1 MSFKSKILVL
11 SLSGVFAIYAMIGG
25 LPAIGGLLTSN
36 AQQTVN
42 DPNAQLKILE
52 EVLGHIQNDYVDV
65 PDFEKVRQ
73 GGLKGIADGLDPFS
87 AYLNADLARELSDKK
102 TASLVGIGAEYSQ
115 VAGYLYVIAVTKG
128 SNADKAGIRSGDYFE
143 YVDGKATRDI
153 SLYEAKRL
161 VSGEAGTA
169 VTLRVLRS
177 GEKPRTVKVTRGAAK
192 IPSPEVRI
200 ENDKAAVIKLFG
212 IDESTASELRTA
224 ITNVIRQGAQ
234 RMVLDLRGV
243 STGTLEQGAAV
254 ANLFFR
260 DGNLATLIG
269 KENKPLRSFAADTAK
284 AIFDGPVVLVTD
296 LSTSGAAE
304 VVAAAFKERKRGEIV
319 GERTFGMG
327 TDQTFFP
334 HSSGGGYLLTV
345 ARWASPSGTPFFG
358 EDRNTMGVK
367 PTVEVKR
374 PDSIEPIESDS
385 LLDQDPNDQPKPGA
399 SPKPASPAT
408 QEDVQMKKALE
419 LVVSAAKAA

>member
-25 LPAIGGLLTSN
+25 LPAIGGLLTSS

-161 VSGEAGTA
+161 VSGEAGTT

-212 IDESTASELRTA
+212 IDESTTSELRTV
-224 ITNVIRQGAQ
+224 ITNVTRQGAQ

-254 ANLFFR
+254 ANLFIR

-269 KENKPLRSFAADTAK
+269 KENKPLRSFAADAAK
-284 AIFDGPVVLVTD
+284 TIFDGPVVLVTD
-296 LSTSGAAE
+296 LSTSGASE

-358 EDRNTMGVK
+358 EDRNSMGVK

-399 SPKPASPAT
+399 TPKTASPAA

-419 LVVSAAKAA
+419 LVAAAAKAA